1 MFEQTSYCFCSC
13 SKATFSAN
21 DTCPLLTGS
30 LLNIYKKDSRLRCKF
45 FSFSSS
51 FLSSSREHD
60 EARQSTNHFLITNRH
75 IKAWCTADIQKAI
88 ANVSS
93 EGPSSGRNRM
103 CLHVSISDEGPS
115 LQTLDFAFYIGFLLY
130 YFVTMSIEFQY

>member
-1 MFEQTSYCFCSC
+1 MLFATFPFLPENNELSISNEVSVFQATVLEQTSYCFCSC

-75 IKAWCTADIQKAI
+75 IKAWCTADIHAESDSQRFERGPFVRKKQ
-88 ANVSS
+88 NVS
-93 EGPSSGRNRM
+93 PCFN
-103 CLHVSISDEGPS
+103 L
-115 LQTLDFAFYIGFLLY
+115 
-130 YFVTMSIEFQY
+130 